1 MRVFKFETKI
11 IDLLKGITMMIP
23 KSSYLI
29 LNKIKLPIRSHALV
43 IESLNYECKSFK
55 IQNLEPAI
63 TVDYLNKGEN
73 CCSKSDLEDFKNVN
87 ISRVDGKKSFLSDL
101 CIFLSS

>member
-11 IDLLKGITMMIP
+11 IGLLKAITMMIP
-23 KSSYLI
+23 KFSYLI
-29 LNKIKLPIRSHALV
+29 LNEIKPPIRSHSLL
-43 IESLNYECKSFK
+43 IETLNYECKSFK
-55 IQNLEPAI
+55 IQSLESAM
-63 TVDYLNKGEN
+63 TVGYLNKGEN
-73 CCSKSDLEDFKNVN
+73 CCCKSDLEDFKNVN